1 MCKVSLARAALRHR
15 IQGMQR
21 RQRSKHSWL
30 LTLGMATALAG
41 CEGGQTGDNGS
52 SGGECAEVSRQQLSA
67 AEADARGYDASQ
79 AIAELTAGRTEQGET
94 VWLTGPPS
102 LWLDAGTTPP
112 PDRSL
117 PAQLFVKTTTI
128 EEAVHE
134 CTTSDVRH
142 RMLEV
147 GVELRLETEDPPGVL
162 TGRGSMTLSEATPS
176 IGDVSATVG
185 IDAFEHQNYCQ
196 LRPRATEGLE
206 LDCEYIWASSA
217 CLEPTAR
224 SLQPSVPRTP
234 LSLDELVARANS
246 VSPLS
251 LQCEDGRSASAAFE
265 LLVPGSSCEKESG
278 ATPATLSVAIAEL
291 ELPKDHRSARLTIN
305 SEAQCLQRGCGFSG
319 LCLATVTEE
328 QFDAGDNCA
337 VVTVNTRAPQ
347 DDSGLTTHMTI
358 QVDTDER
365 KLVEL
370 VVVGPPDDDGRS
382 LHCRG
387 WSDL

>member
-1 MCKVSLARAALRHR
+1 LRVYLGVERVFGTDSAVIATIRASHAAVARRARRSGKLRFAAL
-15 IQGMQR
+15 
-21 RQRSKHSWL
+21 
-30 LTLGMATALAG
+30 A
-41 CEGGQTGDNGS
+41 
-52 SGGECAEVSRQQLSA
+52 
-67 AEADARGYDASQ
+67 
-79 AIAELTAGRTEQGET
+79 
-94 VWLTGPPS
+94 
-102 LWLDAGTTPP
+102 
-112 PDRSL
+112 
-117 PAQLFVKTTTI
+117 
-128 EEAVHE
+128 
-134 CTTSDVRH
+134 
-142 RMLEV
+142 
-147 GVELRLETEDPPGVL
+147 
-162 TGRGSMTLSEATPS
+162 
-176 IGDVSATVG
+176 
-185 IDAFEHQNYCQ
+185 
-196 LRPRATEGLE
+196 
-206 LDCEYIWASSA
+206 
-217 CLEPTAR
+217 
-224 SLQPSVPRTP
+224 
-234 LSLDELVARANS
+234 
-246 VSPLS
+246 
-251 LQCEDGRSASAAFE
+251 AAFE